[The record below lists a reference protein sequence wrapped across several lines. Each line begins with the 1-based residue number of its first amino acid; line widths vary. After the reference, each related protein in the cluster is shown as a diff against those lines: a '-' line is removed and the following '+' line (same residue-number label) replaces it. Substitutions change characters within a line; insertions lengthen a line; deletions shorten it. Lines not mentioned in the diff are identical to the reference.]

1 MSLSS
6 QGKDSRP
13 WQPDAAMKGHMRG
26 LKSNAMAIESANLED
41 NLAFERL
48 AEPLRREIKLHC
60 YRMLGSVHEAED
72 AVQEAYLRA
81 WRSFSSFEAGGHGEC
96 RPIRAWLYRI
106 ATNVSLDALSA
117 RKYAQRL
124 LPDQKSPASV
134 DVRGLGGP
142 KPIDVAWLEPFPD
155 SNLEGIVDDAPN
167 PEARYSTREAVQLAF
182 VAAIQLLPPRQR
194 ATLLLCDVI
203 GWTAIEAASLLG
215 GSTASIN
222 SALQRARATLAN
234 HFPGERSLQAL
245 YPTPAQQ
252 ILLQRYLDAWQ
263 KLDSDGLAA
272 LLKEDVKVTMPPW
285 LAWFAGRNAFIS
297 FLQNWQCCG
306 LRLVPTEAN
315 GQPAFAVYERAG
327 SQWAARSIH
336 VLTLEHELISTIT
349 VFGPPIGPSLF
360 QAFGLPLILPEA
372 ASAGL
377 SSTRLT
383 RHTALP

>member
-1 MSLSS
+1 MADRTC
-6 QGKDSRP
+6 QSR
-13 WQPDAAMKGHMRG
+13 R
-26 LKSNAMAIESANLED
+26 KSGFRTA
-41 NLAFERL
+41 
-48 AEPLRREIKLHC
+48 RRTVPPGNQIALLPHAWLPARSRRHC
-60 YRMLGSVHEAED
+60 AG
-72 AVQEAYLRA
+72 AYLRA
-81 WRSFSSFEAGGHGEC
+81 WRSFSSFEAGRSGEARIFSRLALQDRHQ
-96 RPIRAWLYRI
+96 RPAQCARGPQACP
-106 ATNVSLDALSA
+106 ALAA
-117 RKYAQRL
+117 RPEGTGQRRVRRRG
-124 LPDQKSPASV
+124 SPE
-134 DVRGLGGP
+134 
-142 KPIDVAWLEPFPD
+142 PIDVAWLEPFPD

-167 PEARYSTREAVQLAF
+167 PEARYSAREAVQLAF

-194 ATLLLCDVI
+194 AALLLCDVI

-234 HFPGERSLQAL
+234 HYPGGRSLKHAPNSGATNAPPAL
-245 YPTPAQQ
+245 SGCMAKPGFWTVLRHYSRKTP
-252 ILLQRYLDAWQ
+252 
-263 KLDSDGLAA
+263 KSHAA
-272 LLKEDVKVTMPPW
+272 MAE
-285 LAWFAGRNAFIS
+285 WFAGRNAFMS

-360 QAFGLPLILPEA
+360 QAFGLPLILPDA

-377 SSTRLT
+377 SSTRLM